1 MPRNVDVTFN
11 GKLIVVR
18 EDNRVAEIYDAN
30 LNLLFS
36 KSNTTKTVY
45 EQNSGWKYVEYNVT
59 TTVSYQVLEEGVYVV
74 TTIEEW
80 EKYNQYG
87 YNYDEEPSEEV
98 MANIDQEYHTN
109 YIVK

>member
-1 MPRNVDVTFN
+1 
-11 GKLIVVR
+11 
-18 EDNRVAEIYDAN
+18 
-30 LNLLFS
+30 
-36 KSNTTKTVY
+36 
-45 EQNSGWKYVEYNVT
+45 
-59 TTVSYQVLEEGVYVV
+59 VSYQVLEEGVYVV

-98 MANIDQEYHTN
+98 MANNDQEYHTN